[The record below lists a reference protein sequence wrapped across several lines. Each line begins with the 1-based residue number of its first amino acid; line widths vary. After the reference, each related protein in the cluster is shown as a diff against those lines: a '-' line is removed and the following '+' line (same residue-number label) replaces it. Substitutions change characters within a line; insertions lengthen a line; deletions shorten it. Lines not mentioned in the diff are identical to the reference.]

1 MVVDRD
7 ILQGC
12 KSKDRRSQFK
22 LYELCYPYLMN
33 IGLRYRKETE
43 HAASVVNMAFLK
55 VLNNIDQ
62 YNEDLSFKAWIR
74 RIMVNTLIDE
84 FRKSRKDLDT
94 RSPNDYDKEMA
105 FNGIH
110 VDYNMGEND
119 LNVEQLMQY
128 IHQLNPLTANV
139 FNLFVLDGFSHKDI
153 AGLLHVSESASK
165 WHLFTARKQ
174 LQDMVLRHNTNHQP
188 SFADITAISNF
199 KVKSYEK

>member
-1 MVVDRD
+1 MVVDHD
-7 ILQGC
+7 ILKGC

-33 IGLRYRKETE
+33 IGLRYRQDSDL
-43 HAASVVNMAFLK
+43 AASAVNMTFLK
-55 VLNNIDQ
+55 VLNNIEQ
-62 YNEDLSFKAWIR
+62 YNSELSFKAWIR

-84 FRKSRKDLDT
+84 FRKSSKEIDRSTSKD
-94 RSPNDYDKEMA
+94 YEKEITL
-105 FNGIH
+105 NGIH

-119 LNVEQLMQY
+119 LNVEQLTKY

-153 AGLLHVSESASK
+153 GDMLQLTESASK

-174 LQDMVLRHNTNHQP
+174 LQEMVLKHHVNPKPN
-188 SFADITAISNF
+188 FASVTASSNF
-199 KVKSYEK
+199 KVNSYES